1 MDEKRKTRHLAAGSL
16 ADVYADMLLSTS
28 LIRSGGKNNEGCN
41 AVAVQQMAESVQFP
55 ARDRPLP
62 LIKASHWTPH
72 CHIQTP
78 HVVVK

>member
-1 MDEKRKTRHLAAGSL
+1 MEEKRKTRHLAAGSL

-28 LIRSGGKNNEGCN
+28 LIRSVGGENNEGCN

-62 LIKASHWTPH
+62 LI
-72 CHIQTP
+72 
-78 HVVVK
+78 